1 MREKGTRV
9 PSQPEVATGRVVG
22 PSVVESREVRIPSWL
37 ALVAGCLLG
46 GCIAQGGAFDE
57 RAVVGEAPNG
67 VGVVPAR
74 SVAATSITE
83 VGAPGPTAGLAAGTE
98 RRLTPHLIII
108 SIDGLRP
115 DAIERY
121 SARTLLR
128 LLSEGAYTLEAETI
142 YPSKTLPSHTSMLTG
157 LPPSEHGVTWN
168 SDQTRA
174 HGVVSATTVFEAAEA
189 EGLRTAAFFSK
200 SKFQH
205 LRKPGTL
212 DHSEAPR
219 GLNFLMA
226 TETVEAAMRYLKHRH
241 PDLIFIHIAEP
252 DYAGHTIGWMSS
264 VYGWAVRRA
273 DAAVARVL
281 AEADRFWG
289 QGNYTVLIT
298 SDHGGHGRTHGSTD
312 SRDMTIPW
320 IAWGHGVRAGEL
332 PARTIRTMDTA
343 ATALWL
349 LGLERPAAWV
359 GRPVEAAFLGSGV
372 P

>member
-1 MREKGTRV
+1 MRV
-9 PSQPEVATGRVVG
+9 Q
-22 PSVVESREVRIPSWL
+22 SWL
-37 ALVAGCLLG
+37 TLVAGCLLA
-46 GCIAQGGAFDE
+46 GCIAQGGALGE
-57 RAVVGEAPNG
+57 ANVIGEAPNG
-67 VGVVPAR
+67 YG
-74 SVAATSITE
+74 
-83 VGAPGPTAGLAAGTE
+83 GAPGRPVAVSAASGARKPGLPAGSAARPE

-121 SARTLLR
+121 SARTLLC

-157 LPPSEHGVTWN
+157 LPPSEHGVMWN

-174 HGVVSATTVFEAAEA
+174 HGVVAATTVFEAAGA
-189 EGLRTAAFFSK
+189 RGLRTAAFFSK
-200 SKFQH
+200 SKFHH

-212 DHSEAPR
+212 DHSEAPS

-226 TETVEAAMRYLKHRH
+226 TETVEAAMRYLKHRS
-241 PDLIFIHIAEP
+241 PDLIFIHISEP
-252 DYAGHTIGWMSS
+252 DYAGHTFGWMTS

-273 DAAVARVL
+273 DAAVARIL
-281 AEADRFWG
+281 TEADRSYG
-289 QGNYTVLIT
+289 QGNYTVLVT

-312 SRDMTIPW
+312 PRDMTIPW
-320 IAWGHGVRAGEL
+320 IVWGHGVRAGEL

-349 LGLERPAAWV
+349 LGVELPAEWV
-359 GRPVEAAFLGSGV
+359 GRPVEAAFLAAGV
-372 P
+372 PR